1 MDLLSDYCITWAL
14 QNNLTKTK
22 VIPFTTRRSL
32 RSPIHILLN
41 GEEIE
46 VVKEY
51 KYLGLLLSAN
61 GSLKPAINTLA
72 AQANKALFALM
83 KSAARLKY
91 PSPSLLAH
99 LFDSLVSPIM
109 EYACEVW
116 ATTKA
121 DEIEVIHRRSCKFAL
136 GLPTSATNVAVYG
149 DLGRMPLSIK
159 FQVALIKYWLRITG
173 PGEICPLLREAYQLI
188 SSDQSNRWVREIKR
202 LLCLVEPSWNQ
213 PSGSYQRSPTKT
225 I

>member
-91 PSPSLLAH
+91 PS
-99 LFDSLVSPIM
+99 
-109 EYACEVW
+109 
-116 ATTKA
+116 
-121 DEIEVIHRRSCKFAL
+121 L
-136 GLPTSATNVAVYG
+136 GL
-149 DLGRMPLSIK
+149 
-159 FQVALIKYWLRITG
+159 LIGPPVRITRYG
-173 PGEICPLLREAYQLI
+173 VC
-188 SSDQSNRWVREIKR
+188 V
-202 LLCLVEPSWNQ
+202 
-213 PSGSYQRSPTKT
+213 
-225 I
+225 